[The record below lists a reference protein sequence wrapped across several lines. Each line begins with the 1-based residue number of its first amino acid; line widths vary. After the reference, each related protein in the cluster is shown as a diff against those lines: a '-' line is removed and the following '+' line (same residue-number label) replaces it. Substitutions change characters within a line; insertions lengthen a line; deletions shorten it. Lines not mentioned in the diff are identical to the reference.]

1 MKTRVSSYEDYQISP
16 QEKDDLLK
24 KCRYGDEKTEL
35 QLLLAAQ
42 DSCEEIAADLFLSIR
57 RNVSFERLE
66 MAGAI
71 TNYGKGDFYGYRRKA
86 LFLFKE
92 RLERVDDDKIAEIQK
107 KGYSGRYKS
116 LQELS
121 DELRITRGTVRQMAR
136 NAGAVV
142 KFGALYRIDMEKL
155 YQYYNGGQSAC

>member
-1 MKTRVSSYEDYQISP
+1 MKTRETSYEDYQISP
-16 QEKDDLLK
+16 QEKDVLLK
-24 KCRYGDEKTEL
+24 KCRYGDKKTEL
-35 QLLLAAQ
+35 QLFLAAQ
-42 DSCEEIAADLFLSIR
+42 ESCEEIAAELFLSLR

-66 MAGAI
+66 MAGATI
-71 TNYGKGDFYGYRRKA
+71 SYNKGDFYGYRRKA

-92 RLERVDDDKIAEIQK
+92 RLERVADDKSAEMGK

-155 YQYYNGGQSAC
+155 YQYYNGSQSAC

>member
-1 MKTRVSSYEDYQISP
+1 MKTRQSSYEDYRISP
-16 QEKDDLLK
+16 QEKENLLM
-24 KCRYGDEKTEL
+24 KCRSADAGTAL
-35 QLLLAAQ
+35 QLFLAVQ
-42 DSCEEIAADLFLSIR
+42 ESCEEIAAELFLSLR

-71 TNYGKGDFYGYRRKA
+71 LNYSKSDFYGYRRKA

-92 RLERVDDDKIAEIQK
+92 RLEHVDDDKSAEMGK

-155 YQYYNGGQSAC
+155 YQYYNGSQSAC